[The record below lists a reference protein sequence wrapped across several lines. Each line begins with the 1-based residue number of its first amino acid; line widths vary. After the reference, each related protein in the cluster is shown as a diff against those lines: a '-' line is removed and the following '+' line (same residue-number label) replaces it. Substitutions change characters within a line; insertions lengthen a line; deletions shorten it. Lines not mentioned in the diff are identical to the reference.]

1 MMEETN
7 NTILTKIDGYIGI
20 ITLNRPA
27 EMNAVNLEMLNE
39 IAYQVQSWEYDDNIR
54 CIILQGT
61 KDFFAAGIDVKALS
75 YEVSQQSLAMKAWQ
89 DEFNKIAN
97 CCKPL
102 IVAVAGYALG
112 LGCDL
117 ALAGDIV
124 LAAESAQI
132 GYPELSIGTIPSFG
146 GCSRLM
152 HRIGK
157 AKSMEMI
164 LTGRAMSA
172 EEASLCGLISRVVPL
187 HDLSAEALRVA
198 NRIASLP
205 YQAVL
210 QAKETLKQV
219 ENMNLQNGLEL
230 ELKSCRLSMNT
241 PEFKDILANFK

>member
-1 MMEETN
+1 MEEN
-7 NTILTKIDGYIGI
+7 NTILTEIDNSTGI
-20 ITLNRPA
+20 ITLNRPD

-39 IAYQVQSWEYDDNIR
+39 TAYQIQAWEYDDAIR
-54 CIILQGT
+54 SIILRGS
-61 KDFFAAGIDVKALS
+61 DSVFAAGIDIKALGD
-75 YEVSQQSLAMKAWQ
+75 EVVQQSLALKAWQ

-97 CCKPL
+97 CSKPL
-102 IVAVAGYALG
+102 IVAVSGYALG

-124 LAAESAQI
+124 LAAESTQI

-146 GCSRLM
+146 GCSRLI

-157 AKSMEMI
+157 AKAMEMI
-164 LTGRAMSA
+164 LTGKAMSA
-172 EEASLCGLISRVVPL
+172 EEAALCGLISRTVPL
-187 HDLSAEALRVA
+187 GDLFDEALRVA

-210 QAKETLKQV
+210 QAKETLRQV

-241 PEFKDILANFK
+241 PEFRSILENFK

>member
-1 MMEETN
+1 MEEN
-7 NTILTKIDGYIGI
+7 NTILTNVDGTIGI

-39 IAYQVQSWEYDDNIR
+39 IAYQVQTWEYDDAVR
-54 CIILQGT
+54 CIIIQGSD
-61 KDFFAAGIDVKALS
+61 KVFAAGIDVKALS
-75 YEVSQQSLAMKAWQ
+75 FEVMQQSLALKAWQ

-97 CCKPL
+97 CAKP
-102 IVAVAGYALG
+102 IIMAVAGYALG
-112 LGCDL
+112 LGCGL
-117 ALAGDIV
+117 ALAGDII
-124 LAAESAQI
+124 LAAESAQF

-157 AKSMEMI
+157 AKAMEMV
-164 LTGRAMSA
+164 LTGKAASA
-172 EEASLCGLISRVVPL
+172 EEASLCGLISRVIPL
-187 HDLSAEALRVA
+187 PDLFDEALRVA

-241 PEFKDILANFK
+241 PEFKDILENFK

>member
-1 MMEETN
+1 MEEN
-7 NTILTKIDGYIGI
+7 NTILTQVDGAVGI
-20 ITLNRPA
+20 ITLNRPN

-39 IAYQVQSWEYDDNIR
+39 IAYQVQEWEYDDAIR
-54 CIILQGT
+54 CIILKGNDT
-61 KDFFAAGIDVKALS
+61 VFAAGIDVQALS
-75 YEVSQQSLAMKAWQ
+75 YEVSQQSLALKAWQ

-97 CCKPL
+97 CSKP
-102 IVAVAGYALG
+102 IISAVSGYTLG

-117 ALAGDIV
+117 ALAGDII
-124 LAAESAQI
+124 LASESAQL

-146 GCSRLM
+146 GCTRLV

-157 AKSMEMI
+157 AKAMEMI

-187 HDLSAEALRVA
+187 QDLFDEALRVA

-210 QAKETLKQV
+210 QAKETLHQV
-219 ENMNLQNGLEL
+219 ENMNLQNGLDL

-241 PEFKDILANFK
+241 PEFRDILQNF

>member
-1 MMEETN
+1 MEEN
-7 NTILTKIDGYIGI
+7 NTILTKVDANVGI
-20 ITLNRPA
+20 ITLNRIN

-39 IAYQVQSWEYDDNIR
+39 IAYQVQTWEYDEAIR
-54 CIILQGT
+54 CIIIQGT
-61 KDFFAAGIDVKALS
+61 DKVFAAGIDVKALS
-75 YEVSQQSLAMKAWQ
+75 YELSQQSLALKAWQ

-97 CCKPL
+97 CCKP
-102 IVAVAGYALG
+102 IVMAVAGYALG

-117 ALAGDIV
+117 AMAGDIV
-124 LAAESAQI
+124 LAAESTQL
-132 GYPELSIGTIPSFG
+132 GYPEVSIGTIPSFG
-146 GCSRLM
+146 GCSKLI

-157 AKSMEMI
+157 AKAMEMI
-164 LTGRAMSA
+164 LTGKAMSA
-172 EEASLCGLISRVVPL
+172 EDAALSGLISRVVPL
-187 HDLSAEALRVA
+187 KDLFDEALRVA

-241 PEFKDILANFK
+241 PEFKDLLANFK

>member
-1 MMEETN
+1 MEEN
-7 NTILTKIDGYIGI
+7 NTILTSIDGNVGT
-20 ITLNRPA
+20 ITLNRP
-27 EMNAVNLEMLNE
+27 ENMNAVNLEMLNE
-39 IAYQVQSWEYDDNIR
+39 IAYQVQTWEYDDAIR
-54 CIILQGT
+54 CIIIKGT
-61 KDFFAAGIDVKALS
+61 DKVFAAGIDVKALS
-75 YEVSQQSLAMKAWQ
+75 YEVSQQSLALKAWQ

-97 CCKPL
+97 CCKPV

-117 ALAGDIV
+117 AMAGDII
-124 LAAESAQI
+124 LAAESAEI

-157 AKSMEMI
+157 AKAMEMI
-164 LTGRAMSA
+164 LTGKAMSA
-172 EEASLCGLISRVVPL
+172 EEACMSGLISRVVPL
-187 HDLSAEALRVA
+187 PDLFDEASRVA
-198 NRIASLP
+198 NRIVSLP

-219 ENMNLQNGLEL
+219 ENMNLKNGMEL

-241 PEFKDILANFK
+241 PEFRDILANFK

>member
-1 MMEETN
+1 MEEN
-7 NTILTKIDGYIGI
+7 NTILTEIDGNVGI
-20 ITLNRPA
+20 ITLNRP
-27 EMNAVNLEMLNE
+27 EDMNAVNLEMLNE
-39 IAYQVQSWEYDDNIR
+39 IAYQVQTWEYDDVIR
-54 CIILQGT
+54 CIIIKGT
-61 KDFFAAGIDVKALS
+61 DKVFAAGIDVKALS
-75 YEVSQQSLAMKAWQ
+75 YEVSQQSLALKAWQ
-89 DEFNKIAN
+89 DEFNKITN
-97 CCKPL
+97 CSKPI

-124 LAAESAQI
+124 LAAESAEI

-157 AKSMEMI
+157 AKAMEMI
-164 LTGRAMSA
+164 LTGKAMSA
-172 EEASLCGLISRVVPL
+172 EEACLSGLISRVVPL
-187 HDLSAEALRVA
+187 QDLFDEALRVA
-198 NRIASLP
+198 NRIVSLP

-219 ENMNLQNGLEL
+219 ENMNIKNGMEL

-241 PEFKDILANFK
+241 PEFRDILANFK

>member
-1 MMEETN
+1 MEEN
-7 NTILTKIDGYIGI
+7 NTILTRTDGNIGI
-20 ITLNRPA
+20 IILNRPE

-39 IAYQVQSWEYDDNIR
+39 IAYQVQTWEYDDAIR
-54 CIILQGT
+54 CIIIQGSD
-61 KDFFAAGIDVKALS
+61 KVFAAGIDVKALS
-75 YEVSQQSLAMKAWQ
+75 YEVAQQSLALKAWQ

-97 CCKPL
+97 CAKPL
-102 IVAVAGYALG
+102 IMTVAGYALG

-117 ALAGDIV
+117 ALAGDII

-157 AKSMEMI
+157 AKAMEMV
-164 LTGRAMSA
+164 LTGKAMSA
-172 EEASLCGLISRVVPL
+172 EEASLSGLISRVVPL
-187 HDLSAEALRVA
+187 PDLFDEALRVA

-241 PEFKDILANFK
+241 PEFRDILANFK

>member
-1 MMEETN
+1 MEEN
-7 NTILTKIDGYIGI
+7 NTILTNVDGTIGI

-39 IAYQVQSWEYDDNIR
+39 IAYQVQTWEYDDAVR
-54 CIILQGT
+54 CIIIQGSD
-61 KDFFAAGIDVKALS
+61 KVFAAGIDVKALS
-75 YEVSQQSLAMKAWQ
+75 FEVIQQSLALKAWQ

-97 CCKPL
+97 CAKPN
-102 IVAVAGYALG
+102 IMAVAGYALG

-117 ALAGDIV
+117 ALAGDII
-124 LAAESAQI
+124 LAAESAQF

-157 AKSMEMI
+157 AKAMEMV
-164 LTGRAMSA
+164 LTGKAASA
-172 EEASLCGLISRVVPL
+172 EEASLCGLISRVIPL
-187 HDLSAEALRVA
+187 PDLFDEALRVA

-241 PEFKDILANFK
+241 PEFKDILENFK

>member
-1 MMEETN
+1 MEEN
-7 NTILTKIDGYIGI
+7 NTILTAVDGNIGI
-20 ITLNRPA
+20 ITLNRP
-27 EMNAVNLEMLNE
+27 EDMNAVNLEMLNE
-39 IAYQVQSWEYDDNIR
+39 IAYQVQTWEYDDAIR
-54 CIILQGT
+54 CIIIRGSDT
-61 KDFFAAGIDVKALS
+61 TFAAGIDIKALS
-75 YEVSQQSLAMKAWQ
+75 LEIEQQSLALKAWQ

-102 IVAVAGYALG
+102 IIAVSGYALG

-117 ALAGDIV
+117 ALAGDII
-124 LAAESAQI
+124 LAAEAAQI

-146 GCSRLM
+146 GCSRLI

-157 AKSMEMI
+157 AKAMEMV

-172 EEASLCGLISRVVPL
+172 EEASLCGLISRTVSL
-187 HDLSAEALRVA
+187 KDLFDEALRVA

-241 PEFKDILANFK
+241 PEFRNILQNFK

>member
-1 MMEETN
+1 MEQT
-7 NTILTKIDGYIGI
+7 NTIIAEVQGNIGI
-20 ITLNRPA
+20 ITFNRLDVS
-27 EMNAVNLEMLNE
+27 NAVNLEMLNDTS
-39 IAYQVQSWEYDDNIR
+39 YQIQTWEYDDNIR
-54 CIILQGT
+54 AIILKGSD
-61 KDFFAAGIDVKALS
+61 KFFAAGIDIKALGD
-75 YEVSQQSLAMKAWQ
+75 EVVQQSLALKAWQ

-97 CCKPL
+97 CSKPL
-102 IVAVAGYALG
+102 IVAVSGYALG

-124 LAAESAQI
+124 LAAESTQI

-146 GCSRLM
+146 GCSRLI

-157 AKSMEMI
+157 AKAMEMI
-164 LTGRAMSA
+164 LTGKAMSA
-172 EEASLCGLISRVVPL
+172 EEAALCGLISRTVPL
-187 HDLSAEALRVA
+187 GDLFGEALRVA

-210 QAKETLKQV
+210 QAKETLRQV

-241 PEFKDILANFK
+241 PEFRSILENFK

>member
-1 MMEETN
+1 MEEN
-7 NTILTKIDGYIGI
+7 NTILTQTTGSIGI
-20 ITLNRPA
+20 ITLNRPE

-39 IAYQVQSWEYDDNIR
+39 IAYQVQTWEYDDAIK
-54 CIILQGT
+54 CIIINGNDT
-61 KDFFAAGIDVKALS
+61 VFAAGIDVKALS
-75 YEVSQQSLAMKAWQ
+75 YEVSQQSLALKAWQ

-97 CCKPL
+97 CIKP
-102 IVAVAGYALG
+102 IIIAISGYALG

-124 LAAESAQI
+124 LASESTQI

-146 GCSRLM
+146 GCSRLI

-157 AKSMEMI
+157 AKAMEMI
-164 LTGRAMSA
+164 LTGKAMSA

-187 HDLSAEALRVA
+187 IDLNSESLKIA

-205 YQAVL
+205 NQAVL

-241 PEFKDILANFK
+241 NEFKAILQNFK